1 MNTSG
6 TPSSIEQLVAKTLDL
21 SAKEFG
27 GGFKTVGDLAS
38 PEKYLYWQFPDWKV
52 SNKTVM
58 IPPAYMPSKLGYTIS
73 TDSKYVHED
82 DFNIRGMQGEK
93 LVYDRLQQVG
103 RAKNTGMF
111 VIHGFQLK
119 DISRWNERCERE
131 SVVPKIPMQTGE
143 SDFII
148 FHHTKG
154 VILIEV
160 KNLKEPDTNKAET
173 KIEGAPFQKDDDI
186 DKAKK
191 STRCKLDSCESFC

>member
-38 PEKYLYWQFPDWKV
+38 PEKYLYWQYPDWKV

-131 SVVPKIPMQTGE
+131 SVEGVVPKIPMQTGE

-160 KNLKEPDTNKAET
+160 K
-173 KIEGAPFQKDDDI
+173 I
-186 DKAKK
+186 
-191 STRCKLDSCESFC
+191 